1 MTTEKNVLDFWEE
14 VRRLELANQ
23 SPDPVYEY
31 RLYYDDRGE
40 ITAGIP
46 VIVNKIL
53 PNLPKDSYLVVT
65 LEEYRDSANK
75 VVRDGRLEKKRF
87 DIDIQNY
94 LIKSTKGFRV
104 VKNNAALLI
113 NNDEQYQDT
122 EFYDR
127 RTN

>member
-40 ITAGIP
+40 INAGIP